1 MRNIKAIAAAGLV
14 LASFAAGPA
23 HAHGVRFG
31 IGIGF
36 PIYPAPY
43 YYPPPAYYYPPP
55 VYVQPAPVYV
65 EPPQAIAP
73 LTSGAG
79 RAAGRA
85 VLVLLRRFEDLLSLR
100 EELRQPVAAG
110 ETAAA
115 ELSGRRL
122 TSRVRARR

>member
-73 LTSGAG
+73 PPQAQ
-79 RAAGRA
+79 AA
-85 VLVLLRRFEDLLSLR
+85 
-100 EELRQPVAAG
+100 PP
-110 ETAAA
+110 A
-115 ELSGRRL
+115 EQFWYYCADSK
-122 TSRVRARR
+122 TYYPYVKSCASPWQRVRPQPPS